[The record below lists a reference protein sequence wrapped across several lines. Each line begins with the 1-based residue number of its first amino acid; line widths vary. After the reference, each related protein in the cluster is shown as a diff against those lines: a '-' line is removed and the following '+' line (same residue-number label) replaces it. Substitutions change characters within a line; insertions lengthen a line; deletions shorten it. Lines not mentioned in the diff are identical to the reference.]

1 MKKILFAIIAIVTLC
16 YCNSNQAEIER
27 IHKEKIEVGKSLKIT
42 KLNNILKPLEENL
55 SSQKQKLAKINEW
68 QLGRTQTE
76 KETQLAEQK
85 QLISQIEFMK
95 SRIENEIALSNM
107 FQSFEFQNTPEGTI
121 EQIFQA
127 AKTEDYSKMRYLL
140 DPYGEYDNDAFSI
153 CMIEMLPSESQKE
166 MAEQFKN
173 GRIMNNISTNDSTAI
188 IEIAFGPSSNKLEQ
202 MHLVKRLNKWYI
214 SNF

>member
-1 MKKILFAIIAIVTLC
+1 
-16 YCNSNQAEIER
+16 
-27 IHKEKIEVGKSLKIT
+27 
-42 KLNNILKPLEENL
+42 
-55 SSQKQKLAKINEW
+55 
-68 QLGRTQTE
+68 
-76 KETQLAEQK
+76 
-85 QLISQIEFMK
+85 
-95 SRIENEIALSNM
+95 M

-140 DPYGEYDNDAFSI
+140 DSYGEYDNDAFSI